1 MRRAAPLTL
10 LVLWLP
16 SLLRPAGAQ
25 TTGSR
30 LRVTTDGTHPRVLVG
45 TLVGQDADSLH
56 LAVTALAAPV
66 TVARHS
72 ARQVEI
78 SRGWRRA
85 TGDGAALGVEAG
97 ALAGAVVA
105 VRTAP
110 AFQGNWPVTIINGWN
125 RMWVGSAIGGAIG
138 AAVGALIGSR
148 LKTEQWQ
155 RWSPTPRLVAVA
167 PGGAG
172 LTVSIP
178 F

>member
-1 MRRAAPLTL
+1 MRRASPLIVL
-10 LVLWLP
+10 LLSLP
-16 SLLRPAGAQ
+16 PLLRTAAAQ
-25 TTGSR
+25 SAGSR
-30 LRVTTDGTHPRVLVG
+30 VRVTADGAPPRVLVG
-45 TLVGQDADSLH
+45 TVVGQNADSLH
-56 LAVTALAAPV
+56 VAVPGLAAPV
-66 TVARHS
+66 AVARHS
-72 ARQVEI
+72 VRQLEV

-110 AFQGNWPVTIINGWN
+110 SFGRNWPVTLMNGWD

-148 LKTEQWQ
+148 VKTERWQ
-155 RWSPTPRLVAVA
+155 PWSSGPRLVALT
-167 PGGAG
+167 PGSTGVS
-172 LTVSIP
+172 VSIP